1 MIQTLQT
8 VTAYIEQR
16 IHLIA
21 AYYFRTTLI
30 NQSPQRA
37 IQAADILLALEASH
51 YYLVA
56 SLTYINCFVRSKR
69 SENIKDVLTAKAVIK
84 MDALLTMGYCII
96 AIYTWVITGIKVLI
110 CLSTVDT
117 YSGSSACS
125 TPYGKIAAP
134 NTGLIITRIVI
145 N

>member
-96 AIYTWVITGIKVLI
+96 AIYT
-110 CLSTVDT
+110 
-117 YSGSSACS
+117 
-125 TPYGKIAAP
+125 
-134 NTGLIITRIVI
+134 
-145 N
+145 